1 MTIKYKIG
9 RARLRGE
16 ELLYPRLVPEET
28 TSAQEFQDKVAQ
40 RAARGLADVVAVF
53 IAAREVLL
61 EELLEKQSV
70 QMPGLGTF
78 TLSIQGELDDKERLI
93 SQSAR
98 LNINYR
104 PQRSLRRDVN
114 QNPRFERIG

>member
-9 RARLRGE
+9 RARLRDE

-61 EELLEKQSV
+61 EELLEKQAV

-78 TLSIQGELDDKERLI
+78 TLSIQGELDDKKRLI

-114 QNPRFERIG
+114 RNPGFEYVG